1 MLSLPSEDNL
11 GVCWQEVGADL
22 VCSRPRLD
30 RQATYTECCCLYGE
44 AWGMD
49 CALCPAQDSGT
60 ATCLGCTQRPCSLAS
75 KYRPSDLLVLVPVL
89 DPKSP
94 QTQPLRPLCAS
105 QSLNLGP
112 LVPKSY
118 PKDLPVISTGSIVP

>member
-1 MLSLPSEDNL
+1 MLSLPSDDNL

-60 ATCLGCTQRPCSLAS
+60 ATCLGHTPRLC
-75 KYRPSDLLVLVPVL
+75 PSGSIQIQVLRLLVVDPKVSPNLVPQTPMSQCF
-89 DPKSP
+89 PKS
-94 QTQPLRPLCAS
+94 
-105 QSLNLGP
+105 
-112 LVPKSY
+112 
-118 PKDLPVISTGSIVP
+118 

>member
-1 MLSLPSEDNL
+1 MLSLPADDNL

-60 ATCLGCTQRPCSLAS
+60 ALCLDCTQTPCLSGFKSRSLE
-75 KYRPSDLLVLVPVL
+75 LLVL
-89 DPKSP
+89 DPALAYQISP
-94 QTQPLRPLCAS
+94 NSARRPL
-105 QSLNLGP
+105 NLST
-112 LVPKSY
+112 LVPKSH
-118 PKDLPVISTGSIVP
+118 PRDFPVLSAGPTGP

>member
-1 MLSLPSEDNL
+1 MLSPPSDDNL

-60 ATCLGCTQRPCSLAS
+60 ATCLAALRALPLRLQIQALGFPDGPKLG
-75 KYRPSDLLVLVPVL
+75 PSDLSVPAH
-89 DPKSP
+89 P
-94 QTQPLRPLCAS
+94 
-105 QSLNLGP
+105 
-112 LVPKSY
+112 
-118 PKDLPVISTGSIVP
+118 